1 MFYIFYTILFSTL
14 LFSNSIYIKGYL
26 GVKKSEVKDALG
38 VKETPFWKFYK
49 EKNSTIDNRL
59 LPTLEDT
66 LKSFYNSKGYYD
78 ANYTILT
85 EDNNTIVTIDAKKP
99 VVVNEINISS
109 DFPIKK
115 LIVLKKGD
123 IFEAKK
129 FIEIKSSIIEALLNA
144 SYCSYHLDSKA
155 FVNLSKRV
163 ANLRF
168 IVKKNDKCKFGDI
181 SLKGLETIDENVV
194 LSKIMLKSGDKFNK
208 ELIQES
214 SNNLYKLGAF
224 DSVRIDINRKLYN
237 IIPVDILFQEKKK
250 PYRLEVGLG
259 YDTFLQEHIKAK
271 LTKNNFLGNAQRLTL
286 KASWSRREDLFEL
299 NFLKPS
305 SFKLL
310 NYWLDFGLDFG
321 LYNLE
326 FRGFKEQN
334 RFIRLFFFYENSKIS
349 LKVGGASEK
358 ININAIDN
366 LDGANLSQAVSEGKF
381 VLLYPFIE
389 FIYDRRDSKLNPK
402 EGYYFKAYSEMG
414 LTQEEDATS
423 YLKTLFE
430 ARGIGTKKSLTY
442 STVFKLGWI
451 EKDSILGL
459 PESKYFFGGG
469 SYSNRAYGFNDI
481 GVISSPSS
489 DTIYGASTML
499 NLSFELNYPIYGKN
513 IYGAIFN
520 DNTMLN
526 EEARD
531 FSGEIISSLGVG
543 VRYITPIGPFKL
555 DVGFNTNDP
564 SIYGIQFQ
572 IGQSFWKKFIYFLEH
587 FLF

>member
-271 LTKNNFLGNAQRLTL
+271 LTKNNFLENAQRLTL
-286 KASWSRREDLFEL
+286 TASWSRREDLFEL

-305 SFKLL
+305 SFELL
-310 NYWLDFGLDFG
+310 NYWIDFGFDFG

-572 IGQSFWKKFIYFLEH
+572 IGQSF
-587 FLF
+587 